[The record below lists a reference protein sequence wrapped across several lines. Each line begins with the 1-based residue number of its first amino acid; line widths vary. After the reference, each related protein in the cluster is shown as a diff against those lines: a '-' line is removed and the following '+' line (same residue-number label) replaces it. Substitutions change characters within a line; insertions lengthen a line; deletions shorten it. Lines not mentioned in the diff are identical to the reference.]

1 MSTTPR
7 KPGNDSHEDDTA
19 GPAAPDREL
28 SSDDNTDEPA
38 VLTPATEDPE

>member
-1 MSTTPR
+1 MSTTPQETGSR
-7 KPGNDSHEDDTA
+7 PDEDGTK

-28 SSDDNTDEPA
+28 SSDDADEPA

>member
-1 MSTTPR
+1 MPTTPAE
-7 KPGNDSHEDDTA
+7 PEGEPDTT

-28 SSDDNTDEPA
+28 STDKSTDEPA